1 VYTNFKIAKVGVLMS
16 AFGDELR
23 KIRKSKNLSLKEV
36 AQRGDLSHSYISQI
50 ENGKRNAPKPEI
62 IHKLAKGL
70 DIDPITLMQE
80 AGYIEKNINQLKQEL
95 NQTQSEY
102 SELTSNLINENIEEL
117 REQVLVRPIEEKISI
132 LDLVNFKNT
141 IDRTEDLISEKVQSG
156 NDNVESLIEKS
167 DVLSQTT
174 KKLNEKSIGSIEN
187 YNIDIL
193 ELFELDT
200 DLYYDEILLSF
211 EDKKNIKK
219 FIENFI
225 IG

>member
-1 VYTNFKIAKVGVLMS
+1 VKVGVLMS
-16 AFGDELR
+16 AFGVELR

-80 AGYIEKNINQLKQEL
+80 AGYIKKNINRLKQEL

-102 SELTSNLINENIEEL
+102 TELTSNLINENIEEL
-117 REQVLVRPIEEKISI
+117 REHVLGRPIDEKISI
-132 LDLVNFKNT
+132 LDLVHFKNT
-141 IDRTEDLISEKVQSG
+141 IDRTEELINEKIGSDSNNVDFFKENSE
-156 NDNVESLIEKS
+156 L
-167 DVLSQTT
+167 LSQTT
-174 KKLNEKSIGSIEN
+174 KKLNKKSISSIEN

-193 ELFELDT
+193 ELFELDI
-200 DLYYDEILLSF
+200 DLYYDEILLSL
-211 EDKKNIKK
+211 EDRNNIRK

>member
-1 VYTNFKIAKVGVLMS
+1 MSSYGV
-16 AFGDELR
+16 ELR

-200 DLYYDEILLSF
+200 DLYYD
-211 EDKKNIKK
+211 
-219 FIENFI
+219 
-225 IG
+225 